1 MKLSH
6 IRSPG
11 RKDLQNR
18 SAHLARDERPEMAD
32 SDAWSSGTPKEGP
45 VSRAYGE
52 TDSNADRL
60 CWASQ
65 LAALPSETLSSTQET
80 PRSDSRELRSVRSQ
94 DPPDEVVQIS
104 LNSPRKRSRRHVDDS
119 YAHQPTTTLCSHL
132 TPSAA
137 DTHVE
142 RLLRT
147 EVKELNASGQSGL
160 EWSPKLILP
169 TPYGIE
175 VALELE
181 RVQSKPKGTT
191 FCLEPFY
198 KVTRVLPRSHVDTL
212 KSMRGDIMR
221 TFLFRNPIAGVDVST
236 LTGEGRRV
244 AEFWRMIIGEK
255 KSLVWEIS
263 DKEGN
268 SWELYVKPDETLNK
282 RGEPPKLKN
291 IRLEGYLQ
299 RQFTLRSLLSSKV
312 QDLISKR
319 KLPLVL
325 DIDDTLLRIV
335 GSNSA
340 KYIPTERLAEVDPSR
355 ILTLRDGRQAVMAT
369 GLLQFLDEMK
379 MRYEI
384 SICSVGDV
392 DYVEQVR
399 EALEMIRPN
408 GEPRFMGVVYSA
420 RDDWLYFQGRTAEKL
435 AERAA
440 KLCRKPDGF
449 NKELPEVDKL
459 TTESDS
465 KELKQVEKNVNP
477 FEIPPK
483 DLRNVFAYYDIAL
496 QDSQFVLE
504 DTSIRPIFVL
514 DPLIVDDCP
523 AAWNREQQA
532 NVVQAKMKKENVEK
546 NLVWDVVLDK
556 TIPQALHYSAAY
568 FWPAYDAWVAQMAEY
583 EADPFCALEPP
594 RPPRLVHF
602 LGDYMRACQAVRVEN
617 NL

>member
-1 MKLSH
+1 
-6 IRSPG
+6 
-11 RKDLQNR
+11 
-18 SAHLARDERPEMAD
+18 
-32 SDAWSSGTPKEGP
+32 
-45 VSRAYGE
+45 
-52 TDSNADRL
+52 
-60 CWASQ
+60 
-65 LAALPSETLSSTQET
+65 
-80 PRSDSRELRSVRSQ
+80 
-94 DPPDEVVQIS
+94 
-104 LNSPRKRSRRHVDDS
+104 
-119 YAHQPTTTLCSHL
+119 
-132 TPSAA
+132 
-137 DTHVE
+137 
-142 RLLRT
+142 
-147 EVKELNASGQSGL
+147 
-160 EWSPKLILP
+160 
-169 TPYGIE
+169 
-175 VALELE
+175 
-181 RVQSKPKGTT
+181 
-191 FCLEPFY
+191 
-198 KVTRVLPRSHVDTL
+198 
-212 KSMRGDIMR
+212 
-221 TFLFRNPIAGVDVST
+221 
-236 LTGEGRRV
+236 
-244 AEFWRMIIGEK
+244 MIIGEK
-255 KSLVWEIS
+255 KSLVWEIR

-299 RQFTLRSLLSSKV
+299 RQFTLRSLLNSKV

-335 GSNSA
+335 GNNSA

-355 ILTLRDGRQAVMAT
+355 ILKLRDGRQAVMAT

-408 GEPRFMGVVYSA
+408 GEPRFMGVIYSA
-420 RDDWLYFQGRTAEKL
+420 RDDWLYF
-435 AERAA
+435 
-440 KLCRKPDGF
+440 
-449 NKELPEVDKL
+449 
-459 TTESDS
+459 
-465 KELKQVEKNVNP
+465 QVEKNVNP

-483 DLRNVFAYYDIAL
+483 DLRNVFAYYDVAL

-532 NVVQAKMKKENVEK
+532 NVVMKKENVEK